1 MILYCIT
8 FVSQLQLAWFS
19 PSWKNYNLNFFLL
32 PSPYLNKNNPA
43 PIPPMSCPFQTNTT
57 SAMTIACNF
66 GRRRAASAASPCPWR
81 TICGFTLT
89 PCHPV
94 LASPGLGFPVIL
106 CNKLLPYLVRN
117 IQQLLNI
124 KGQGEWKP
132 ARPFNRKLL
141 QLAGFVPTPAPPP
154 TASKISPASAWNSA
168 TKTPQ
173 NQRVS
178 KNTPNC
184 LSSCVKLCN
193 DLRPGP
199 WGASHLAKEQL
210 WWLKPLVYHY
220 NEWMRIYLLQNWQIS
235 IAALLCFEI
244 TYKGNTKMDSFI
256 FARYFFQHGSA
267 Q

>member
-1 MILYCIT
+1 MC
-8 FVSQLQLAWFS
+8 F
-19 PSWKNYNLNFFLL
+19 PSCNWHDSRHLERTTTLINFLL
-32 PSPYLNKNNPA
+32 PSPYLNKNTSA
-43 PIPPMSCPFQTNTT
+43 PIPPMSCPFQNISPPPPLPWHAT
-57 SAMTIACNF
+57 SADDVPLRQLPLVPGSTKA
-66 GRRRAASAASPCPWR
+66 
-81 TICGFTLT
+81 GFTLT

-124 KGQGEWKP
+124 EGSENQQDLSTEN
-132 ARPFNRKLL
+132 FSNL
-141 QLAGFVPTPAPPP
+141 QVLSGDCLITNSFQNFPTFW
-154 TASKISPASAWNSA
+154 WNSA